1 MVTVS
6 LWVGLKVA
14 MATLNGRSQPN
25 GISIPVGGAKGYHG
39 NTRGR
44 SQALL
49 VTASL
54 WAGLKATMATLK
66 GQSQPYGISI
76 PVGGAKGHHG
86 HTKMG
91 GAKPYW

>member
-25 GISIPVGGAKGYHG
+25 GIIILVGGAKGHHS
-39 NTRGR
+39 NTKMGGANR
-44 SQALL
+44 
-49 VTASL
+49 
-54 WAGLKATMATLK
+54 
-66 GQSQPYGISI
+66 YGGST

-86 HTKMG
+86 NTKMG